1 MQMNELGF
9 YTLAGQP
16 KSPAE
21 LIDEVRE
28 AEAQGIGACFISER
42 LNIKEAATICGA
54 VGAVSTKIGI
64 ATAAANHNTRHPMV
78 TAAHAMTMSKLTGG
92 RYSLGLGR
100 GIDAAFRAYGLVQ
113 GDW

>member
-21 LIDEVRE
+21 LIDEVRD
-28 AEAQGIGACFISER
+28 AEAQGIGAAFISER

-54 VGAVSTKIGI
+54 VGAVSTKLGI
-64 ATAAANHNTRHPMV
+64 ATAATSHNSRHPAV
-78 TAAHAMTMSKLTGG
+78 TAALAMTMLMLTGG
-92 RYSLGLGR
+92 RYSQNLGR
-100 GIDAAFRAYGLVQ
+100 GIDAAFRAYGLPAIK
-113 GDW
+113 